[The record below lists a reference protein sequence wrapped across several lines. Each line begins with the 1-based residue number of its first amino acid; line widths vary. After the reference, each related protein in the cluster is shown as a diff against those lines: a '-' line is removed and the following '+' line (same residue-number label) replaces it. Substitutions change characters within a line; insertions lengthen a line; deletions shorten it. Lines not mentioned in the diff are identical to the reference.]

1 MIKLA
6 SKALNSTPLVFFTTF
21 TTLFVTWWNW
31 WLYLIKNLPN
41 SRTLKDHPIE
51 IQIKDEL
58 QLSIFSV
65 VPPPNIFSFWPLQRI
80 RLDEYLS
87 FRIID
92 RRRKEAEKEAFYRI
106 LSENFDSNFKIL
118 CKCCVSTLN
127 FLYSS
132 IVQIVVEILLLSTV
146 RQLFLVCN
154 FQSFLILKQTSL
166 FLLYQL
172 FVHLLFLLETK
183 CAQ

>member
-65 VPPPNIFSFWPLQRI
+65 VPPPTTNIFSFWPLQRI

-92 RRRKEAEKEAFYRI
+92 RRRKEAEWHFTEFSQRI
-106 LSENFDSNFKIL
+106 LIRISKFFANVAFRHSIFFTHRLCRSLLKYYYCQQWDSCF
-118 CKCCVSTLN
+118 
-127 FLYSS
+127 
-132 IVQIVVEILLLSTV
+132 
-146 RQLFLVCN
+146 
-154 FQSFLILKQTSL
+154 
-166 FLLYQL
+166 L
-172 FVHLLFLLETK
+172 FVIFK
-183 CAQ
+183 VF